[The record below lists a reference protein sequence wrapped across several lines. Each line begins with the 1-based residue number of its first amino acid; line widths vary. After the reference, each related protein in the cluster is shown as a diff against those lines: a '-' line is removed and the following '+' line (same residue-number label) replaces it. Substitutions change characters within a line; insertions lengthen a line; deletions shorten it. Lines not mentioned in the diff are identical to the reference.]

1 MFTNSWYYSVKAL
14 VRNNIT
20 SLPLDSETI
29 ISMIRQKGFLI
40 VSFSSCTDMCIE
52 KLTSKGIFI
61 PSHTAFTVSIDGYRA
76 VYYNSTLSSN
86 EILFALAHEYGHI
99 CLSTSVFQGILG
111 KSEDQ
116 KQASA
121 QEREADLFALNLLAP
136 VCILSKLRPRTVQ
149 EVQKITLLNSSRAY
163 EVYNSLKGSYI
174 PSEDD
179 VLVRRQFS
187 RFIYSYSLK
196 KNKNCLA
203 LILFLLISFLYFY
216 FTYDG
221 KQHISADK
229 MYPLE
234 SHFSYKIHPKI
245 APIDNQTTGT
255 ASAQTND
262 AFVVTPSGEK
272 YHLPD
277 CFHTKNS
284 TYLRK
289 VSAPDALAEGLVP
302 CKDCIDKK

>member
-40 VSFSSCTDMCIE
+40 VSFSSYTDVCIK
-52 KLTSKGIFI
+52 KLTSKGIFV
-61 PSHTAFTVSIDGYRA
+61 PSHTAFTVSVDGYRV
-76 VYYNSTLSSN
+76 VYYNNTLSSN

-111 KSEDQ
+111 KSDNPE
-116 KQASA
+116 QAST

-136 VCILSKLRPRTVQ
+136 ICILSKLRLKTVQ
-149 EVQKITLLNSSRAY
+149 EVQKLTLLNSSRAY
-163 EVYNSLKGSYI
+163 EVYNNLKVSYI

-179 VLVRRQFS
+179 MLARRQFS
-187 RFIYSYSLK
+187 HFIYSYKQK
-196 KNKNCLA
+196 KSKNILA
-203 LILFLLISFLYFY
+203 IILLISFVF
-216 FTYDG
+216 FNSTYDG
-221 KQHISADK
+221 KLHISTDK
-229 MYPLE
+229 MRPLE
-234 SHFSYKIHPKI
+234 SHFFYNIHLKT
-245 APIDNQTTGT
+245 APIVSQTPGT
-255 ASAQTND
+255 ASAQATD

-277 CFHTKNS
+277 CFHTRNS
-284 TYLRK
+284 TYLRI
-289 VSAPDALAEGLVP
+289 VSAFDALAEGLVP
-302 CKDCIDKK
+302 CKDCVDKK

>member
-40 VSFSSCTDMCIE
+40 VSFSSYTDVCIK
-52 KLTSKGIFI
+52 KLTSKGIFV
-61 PSHTAFTVSIDGYRA
+61 PSHTAFTVSVDGYRA

-111 KSEDQ
+111 KCDDQ
-116 KQASA
+116 EQASA

-136 VCILSKLRPRTVQ
+136 ICVLSKLRPKTIQ
-149 EVQKITLLNSSRAY
+149 EVQKITLLNSARAY
-163 EVYNSLKGSYI
+163 EVYNNLKGSYI

-179 VLVRRQFS
+179 MLARRQFS
-187 RFIYSYSLK
+187 HFIYSYKLK
-196 KNKNCLA
+196 KNKNILTIIL
-203 LILFLLISFLYFY
+203 LILLVFFN
-216 FTYDG
+216 FTYGG
-221 KQHISADK
+221 KRNISTDK
-229 MYPLE
+229 LHPLE
-234 SHFSYKIHPKI
+234 SHFFYNIHLKT
-245 APIDNQTTGT
+245 APIASQTTDT
-255 ASAQTND
+255 ASAQVNEI
-262 AFVVTPSGEK
+262 FVVTPSGEK

-289 VSAPDALAEGLVP
+289 VSIADALAEGLVP